1 MNKIYKLFLILI
13 FFLMSGS
20 VFSVDEDNS
29 QVIFDELINMYQL
42 NPDNYEFEIL
52 GSYIDMNKISSGNIS
67 IKPITQKEP
76 VGIFSIIVNI
86 YKGDKKGGKATES
99 GQVRLK
105 IRKYMDVLV
114 TSDKINRQCLFSN
127 NNVILT
133 RAEITS
139 LNEKPLTDFSELQ
152 DYRTKYNLR
161 KGTVL
166 TKSTMELVPDVESGR
181 EVSIVYTHG
190 MCRISAQ
197 GVILQKGMAGDYV
210 KVKNKSSGKIVLA
223 RVVDGSAVAV
233 DP

>member
-1 MNKIYKLFLILI
+1 MDKIYKLLLILI

-20 VFSVDEDNS
+20 VFSVDKDKS
-29 QVIFDELINMYQL
+29 QIIFDELINMYQL
-42 NPDNYEFEIL
+42 NPDYYEFEIL

-76 VGIFSIIVNI
+76 LGVFSIIVNI
-86 YKGDKKGGKATES
+86 YKGNKVAES

-114 TSDKINRQCLFSN
+114 ASDKINRQCLFSD

-133 RAEITS
+133 RTEITS
-139 LNEKPLTDFSELQ
+139 LNEKPLTDLAELYE
-152 DYRTKYNLR
+152 YRSKYNLR
-161 KGTVL
+161 KGTIL
-166 TKSTMELVPDVESGR
+166 TMSTMELVPDVESGR
-181 EVSIVYTHG
+181 EVSIVYTNG
-190 MCRISAQ
+190 LCRISAQ

-223 RVVDGSAVAV
+223 RVVDKSAVTV

>member
-1 MNKIYKLFLILI
+1 VDKIYKLLLILI

-20 VFSVDEDNS
+20 VFSVDKDKS
-29 QVIFDELINMYQL
+29 QIIFNELINMYQL
-42 NPDNYEFEIL
+42 NPDYYEFEIL

-76 VGIFSIIVNI
+76 LGVFSIIVNI
-86 YKGDKKGGKATES
+86 YKGNKVAES

-114 TSDKINRQCLFSN
+114 TSDKINRQCLFSD

-133 RAEITS
+133 RTEITS
-139 LNEKPLTDFSELQ
+139 LNEKPLTDLAELNE
-152 DYRTKYNLR
+152 YRSKYNLR
-161 KGTVL
+161 KGTIL
-166 TKSTMELVPDVESGR
+166 TMSTMELVPDVESGR
-181 EVSIVYTHG
+181 EVSIVYTNG
-190 MCRISAQ
+190 LCRISAQ

-223 RVVDGSAVAV
+223 RVVDKSAVTV

>member
-1 MNKIYKLFLILI
+1 MDKIYKLLLILI

-20 VFSVDEDNS
+20 VFSVDKDKS
-29 QVIFDELINMYQL
+29 QIIFNELINMYQL
-42 NPDNYEFEIL
+42 NPDYYEFEIL

-76 VGIFSIIVNI
+76 LGVFSIIVNI
-86 YKGDKKGGKATES
+86 YKGNKVAES

-114 TSDKINRQCLFSN
+114 TSDKINRQCLFSD

-133 RAEITS
+133 RTEITS
-139 LNEKPLTDFSELQ
+139 LNEKPLTDLAELNE
-152 DYRTKYNLR
+152 YRSKYNLR
-161 KGTVL
+161 KGTIL
-166 TKSTMELVPDVESGR
+166 TMSTMELVPDVESGR
-181 EVSIVYTHG
+181 EVSIVYTNG
-190 MCRISAQ
+190 LCRISAQ

-223 RVVDGSAVAV
+223 RVVDKSAVTV